1 MNGMPWLCRFG
12 VGGSSP
18 LKAKP
23 LDPAAAKVEAAARKE
38 FSGIETLSP
47 FSLSNLSNSSSQY
60 SYDSGVPSAPSIA
73 VKGPEDLHVRGSSSE
88 YSYASGVPSALSI
101 AVKGSQDGLPVSVSS
116 SEYSEAS
123 GVSSNDGSDGV
134 AAPNPVAVLKEI
146 HAARID
152 SREQTI
158 SYNGK
163 KFDVGKILGKGAFG
177 TTYLVTDSDGQVSAI
192 KVLNKSNSHCNRDN
206 LIHESRM
213 QAKVTHPNVVTVH
226 EMAETRTS
234 FLIRMD
240 LASGCEAE
248 KAANG
253 NGLPPAEFQEAKKQ
267 LLSGL
272 KACHAAG
279 VYHHDLKPENLLWDA
294 KTKTLKIIDF
304 GFAKEKQEM
313 SGGTYYGTP
322 IYMDVDLGPHSASN
336 ADAYDSFALGV
347 TLMYLKCG
355 HDGFDVSN
363 KMKDAR
369 SANRTVFNK
378 YIQNTDSDYSLIHDL
393 MFGQPRPTVSAL
405 LA

>member
-1 MNGMPWLCRFG
+1 MNGLPWLCRFG
-12 VGGSSP
+12 VGGSAP

-23 LDPAAAKVEAAARKE
+23 LDPAAAKAAAAVRE
-38 FSGIETLSP
+38 VFPGAETLSR

-60 SYDSGVPSAPSIA
+60 SHASGVPSAPSIA

-88 YSYASGVPSALSI
+88 YSHASGVPSAPSI
-101 AVKGSQDGLPVSVSS
+101 AVKGPEDLHVSVSS
-116 SEYSEAS
+116 SRYSHAS

-134 AAPNPVAVLKEI
+134 AAPNPVAVLNKI
-146 HAARID
+146 HAASID
-152 SREQTI
+152 SITRTI

-163 KFDVGKILGKGAFG
+163 EFKVGKILGQGAFG
-177 TTYLVTDSDGQVSAI
+177 KTYLVTDSDGKTSAI
-192 KVLNKSNSHCNRDN
+192 KVLDKSNPRCNTEN
-206 LIHESRM
+206 LIRESRM
-213 QAKVTHPNVVTVH
+213 QAKVTHPHVVTVH
-226 EMAETRTS
+226 EMAETDKS

-248 KAANG
+248 KAAKG

-304 GFAKEKQEM
+304 GFAKEKEEM
-313 SGGTYYGTP
+313 DGVRYYGTP
-322 IYMDVDLGPHSASN
+322 IYMDVELGPHSASN

-369 SANRTVFNK
+369 SANRTVFDN
-378 YIQNTDSDYSLIHDL
+378 YIQNTDSDYPLIHDL

-405 LA
+405 PA